1 MRNGR
6 GSTDDEGAAAGKVA
20 DRRSDGGKP
29 AGKELDD
36 GRRKDATMKFK
47 AMKKIY
53 DPVTEESKVEDAG
66 FPERDTR
73 LMAEWDIRLSPDPS
87 DLIVLSTMEPWEE
100 EAYRK
105 LPDAS
110 TIVKR
115 IRDAGPEGVAA
126 LASGGRGYAAI
137 LEAAGL
143 IGPDG
148 RLVAP
153 NNVVRELA
161 VNGWCS
167 SGEAGIIKVAM
178 ALWTHGCREY
188 TGGFLD
194 GCRKLDESLQAIV
207 LAALAEFR

>member
-1 MRNGR
+1 MTKGR
-6 GSTDDEGAAAGKVA
+6 QRA
-20 DRRSDGGKP
+20 RSPTEEATGGRL
-29 AGKELDD
+29 ASKELDD

-87 DLIVLSTMEPWEE
+87 DLVVLSTMESWEE

-105 LPDAS
+105 LPDVS

-126 LASGGRGYAAI
+126 LASGGRSYAAI

-153 NNVVRELA
+153 NNVIRELA
-161 VNGWCS
+161 ANGWCS

-194 GCRKLDESLQAIV
+194 GYSKLDESLQAIV